1 MIEINLIPD
10 VKQELLKAQRTR
22 AIVISGAIVTSI
34 IAAAAVVLLLVY
46 IYAFQNIRGYS
57 LDNQIKDRNAQ
68 LSQVEDLSKILTIQ
82 NQLSVIN
89 TLNDNKNINSRIFD
103 VVSAVVPPEPNN
115 VLISQINVDNE
126 SSTVTLEGQTAN
138 FNSMEVFKKTLDS
151 AIIVYTEDGE
161 QKEVKLA
168 TTLNSGE
175 VTYGSNAN
183 NEKVIVFTVSFE
195 FPEELFSPKIPTIAI
210 KLSINGNVTDSY
222 LGIPRSIFTQRANEV
237 EE

>member
-10 VKQELLKAQRTR
+10 VKQELLRAQRTR

-34 IAAAAVVLLLVY
+34 IAAGAVVLLLVY
-46 IYAFQNIRGYS
+46 IYAVQNIRGFS
-57 LDNQIKDRNAQ
+57 LDSQIKDRNAE

-89 TLNDNKNINSRIFD
+89 SLNDNKNINSRIFD
-103 VVSAVVPPEPNN
+103 VVSAVVPPAPNN

-126 SSTVTLEGQTAN
+126 ESTVTLEGQTLN

-151 AIIVYTEDGE
+151 AIIVYTENGE

-168 TTLNSGE
+168 STLNSGE

-183 NEKVIVFTVSFE
+183 NEKVIVFTISFE
-195 FPEELFSPKIPTIAI
+195 FPEELFSPKLSTIAI
-210 KLSINGNVTDSY
+210 KLSVNGNVTDSY

>member
-10 VKQELLKAQRTR
+10 VKQELLRAQRTR

-34 IAAAAVVLLLVY
+34 IAAGAVVLLLVY
-46 IYAFQNIRGYS
+46 IYAVQNIRGFS
-57 LDNQIKDRNAQ
+57 LDSQIKDRNAE

-89 TLNDNKNINSRIFD
+89 SLNDNKNINSRIFD
-103 VVSAVVPPEPNN
+103 VVSAVVPPAPNN

-126 SSTVTLEGQTAN
+126 ESTVTLEGQTLN

-151 AIIVYTEDGE
+151 AIIVYTENGE

-168 TTLNSGE
+168 STLNSGE

-183 NEKVIVFTVSFE
+183 NEKVIVFTISFE
-195 FPEELFSPKIPTIAI
+195 FPDELFSPKLSTIAI
-210 KLSINGNVTDSY
+210 KLSVNGNVTDSY